1 MFNQKGAWLF
11 PMLDGG
17 LRGKAAFLGRSHL
30 SPDGGGFTRAASTAW
45 QRMST
50 IWQRTIRFLGRSH
63 LSPDGGGFT
72 RAAST
77 AWQRM
82 STIRQRTIRF
92 LGRSHLSPDGGSF
105 TCAASTAWQR
115 MATVKEQK
123 EKGLLLHPPL
133 RHKPT

>member
-30 SPDGGGFTRAASTAW
+30 SPDGGGFTRAAVHRLAADVYDSTAGDSGSSAVATCRQTVEALLAPLSTAW

-50 IWQRTIRFLGRSH
+50 IRQRTIRFFGRSH
-63 LSPDGGGFT
+63 LSPDGGSFT

-82 STIRQRTIRF
+82 STIRQPAIQVPRT
-92 LGRSHLSPDGGSF
+92 
-105 TCAASTAWQR
+105 
-115 MATVKEQK
+115 
-123 EKGLLLHPPL
+123 
-133 RHKPT
+133 